1 MSTININ
8 RSNKLRDISNLVMF
22 IAAVI
27 VGTLLVNAFVFR
39 SYSVVGIS
47 MENTLDNGERIIV
60 NRLPNTWSQIKNT
73 DYIPKRGQVVVF
85 QNSSSSLGTSEK
97 NKYLVKRVIAFAGER
112 VVIKDGVM
120 KVFNNEHPDGFDPD
134 ADIKDKPRT
143 PITGEIDTVVPA
155 KTVFVVGDHRD
166 GNNSFDSRN
175 GLGTVPIYNIVGPVV
190 LRWWP
195 ITKLRT
201 F

>member
-22 IAAVI
+22 IAAVV

-73 DYIPKRGQVVVF
+73 DYLPKRGQVIVF
-85 QNSSSSLGTSEK
+85 QNSSSSLGASEK

-134 ADIKDKPRT
+134 TGIKDKPRS
-143 PITGEIDTVVPA
+143 PIAGEVDTVVPA

-166 GNNSFDSRN
+166 GSNSFDSRN

-195 ITKLRT
+195 IIKLRT

>member
-1 MSTININ
+1 MSTITIN
-8 RSNKLRDISNLVMF
+8 RSNKLRDISNLVVF
-22 IAAVI
+22 IAAVA

-47 MENTLDNGERIIV
+47 MEDTLDNGERIIV
-60 NRLPNTWSQIKNT
+60 NRLPNTWSQIQNT
-73 DYIPKRGQVVVF
+73 DYMPKRGQVVVF
-85 QNSSSSLGTSEK
+85 QNSGSGINDK
-97 NKYLVKRVIAFAGER
+97 NKYLVKRVIGFAGER
-112 VVIKDGVM
+112 IVIKDGVM
-120 KVFNNEHPDGFDPD
+120 TVYNNDHPDGFNPD
-134 ADIKDKPRT
+134 EGIKDQPRS
-143 PITGEIDTVVPA
+143 PIAGEIDTVVPG

-166 GNNSFDSRN
+166 GSNSFDSRN

>member
-8 RSNKLRDISNLVMF
+8 RSNKLRDISNLVVF
-22 IAAVI
+22 IVAVVI
-27 VGTLLVNAFVFR
+27 GTLLVNAFVFR

-47 MENTLDNGERIIV
+47 MEDTLDNGERIIV
-60 NRLPNTWSQIKNT
+60 NRLPNTWSQIQNT
-73 DYIPKRGQVVVF
+73 NYIPKRGQVIVF
-85 QNSSSSLGTSEK
+85 QSSGSSFGADDK

-112 VVIKDGVM
+112 VVVKEGIIT
-120 KVFNNEHPDGFDPD
+120 VFNNDNPSGFNPD
-134 ADIKDKPRT
+134 AKINDTPRS
-143 PITGEIDTVVPA
+143 PVTGDLDTVVPA

-166 GNNSFDSRN
+166 GSNSFDSRN
-175 GLGTVPIYNIVGPVV
+175 GLGTIPIYNIVGPVV

>member
-1 MSTININ
+1 MSTITIN
-8 RSNKLRDISNLVMF
+8 RSNKLRDISNLVVF
-22 IAAVI
+22 IAVVAI
-27 VGTLLVNAFVFR
+27 GTLLVNAFVFR

-47 MENTLDNGERIIV
+47 MEDTLDNGERIIV
-60 NRLPNTWSQIKNT
+60 NRLPNTWSQIQNT
-73 DYIPKRGQVVVF
+73 DYMPKRGQVIVF
-85 QNSSSSLGTSEK
+85 QNSGSGVNDK
-97 NKYLVKRVIAFAGER
+97 NKYLVKRVIGFAGER
-112 VVIKDGVM
+112 IVIKDGVIT
-120 KVFNNEHPDGFDPD
+120 VYNNDHPDGFNPD
-134 ADIKDKPRT
+134 EGIKDQPRS
-143 PITGEIDTVVPA
+143 PIAGEIDTVVPG

>member
-8 RSNKLRDISNLVMF
+8 RSNKLRDISNLVTF

-47 MENTLDNGERIIV
+47 MQDTLENDERIIV
-60 NRLPNTWSQIKNT
+60 NRLPGTWAQIKNI
-73 DYIPKRGQVVVF
+73 DYVPKRGQVIVF
-85 QNSSSSLGTSEK
+85 QNPRSSANGDRD
-97 NKYLVKRVIAFAGER
+97 KYLVKRVIAFAGER
-112 VVIKDGVM
+112 VVVKDGTI
-120 KVFNNEHPDGFDPD
+120 KVYNSEHPDGFNPD
-134 ADIKDKPRT
+134 ELIKDRPRT
-143 PITGEIDTVVPA
+143 PTSGEIDTVVPA
-155 KTVFVVGDHRD
+155 KTVFVAGDHRD

-175 GLGTVPIYNIVGPVV
+175 GLGTVPTYDIIGPVAV
-190 LRWWP
+190 RWWP
-195 ITKLRT
+195 ITTLRT